1 MSAEKPHDEADR
13 SQGRFRFV
21 VNQQTYPNPDD
32 RIDGEEIL
40 TQSRHDPADQHTL
53 IEIKDRGTVS
63 IGLEE
68 KVDLRSRV
76 PVFRAFLNDRIY
88 RFAVEGR
95 GYEWGAGAIGETELR
110 EIHGIGPDQ
119 VFSLDGED
127 GDTVIDD
134 GADIDLTTTG
144 AERLNVVKRRK
155 VEIKVNTKPVQISRG
170 WHTGAE
176 IKAAAIAQGVQIKPD
191 FVLDLEGEGGAT
203 RVIGDDDRIFIRG
216 GERFGAVDNHEDS

>member
-1 MSAEKPHDEADR
+1 MSTEKPHDVGDR
-13 SQGRFRFV
+13 PAGHFRFV
-21 VNQQTYPNPDD
+21 VNRHTYPNTDD

-76 PVFRAFLNDRIY
+76 PVFRAFLSDRIY
-88 RFAVEGR
+88 RFSVEGR
-95 GYEWGAGAIGETELR
+95 GYEWGAGAIGEAELR

-119 VFSLDGED
+119 VLSLDGGG
-127 GDTVIDD
+127 GDTIIDD
-134 GADIDLTTTG
+134 GAEIDLNSPG
-144 AERLNVVKRRK
+144 AERLNVVKRLK

-170 WHTGAE
+170 WHTGAQ
-176 IKAAAIAQGVQIKPD
+176 IKADAIAQGVQIKPD
-191 FVLDLEGEGGAT
+191 FVLDLEGEGGTT
-203 RVIGDDDRIFIRG
+203 RIIGDEDRVFIRG